1 MQIKSSKLKNTNK
14 GITLIALVITII
26 VLLILAGVAIA
37 TITGENGILTKA
49 VAAKEK
55 TSEAEAKEVVQLEA
69 MGSID
74 DNGKFNIEYFKTN
87 VKKNLGLTD
96 TDIVDNG
103 NTVTVTYKGYDVE
116 IDKTTGELVLP
127 LEPTEVGKI
136 VTGKNKI
143 YTNTTD
149 DGKTL
154 TAVIPVGY
162 GVMERLDNISEG
174 LVITDNFENDG
185 NEFVWIPVET
195 AVAGSETQGTTTK
208 AMAVNMGTEE
218 NPKYRGLL
226 YNFDANGSNVISGCT
241 DLTSTSNREPA
252 ILSDYDTD
260 TKTYLKGIGL
270 TQESFQTEM
279 QEAYKDMIKSV
290 SINHGFYVSRYEMS
304 LDESNNAQSKKL
316 KPSATNASTSA
327 NMWYGLYDKAKNYA
341 KKDSAKSVVSSMIW
355 GSQYDAMM
363 NWMQKGGIKVSSST
377 PPNTER
383 NETRTTGGPNDGQ
396 TESKDILKNVY
407 DLLGNSYEWTLEAD
421 FSSLRVR
428 RGGSYDF
435 SSSPAYRSIG
445 DPSGSYDDSFSSRLT
460 LYIK

>member
-55 TSEAEAKEVVQLEA
+55 TSEAEAKETIQLEA
-69 MGSID
+69 MGSF
-74 DNGKFNIEYFKTN
+74 NESGKFDYELFKSN
-87 VKKNLGLTD
+87 VKKNLGRTD
-96 TDIVDNG
+96 TDIKDNG

-116 IDKTTGELVLP
+116 IDKTTGEII
-127 LEPTEVGKI
+127 EPVKVGEI
-136 VTGKNKI
+136 VTGKNNRT
-143 YTNTTD
+143 YTNTTE

-162 GVMERLDNISEG
+162 GVMEGLDNISEG
-174 LVITDNFENDG
+174 LVITDNFEEDG

-195 AVAGSETQGTTTK
+195 AVATSETQGNTTK
-208 AMAVNMGTEE
+208 AMAVKMGTET
-218 NPKYRGLL
+218 NPQYRGLL
-226 YNFDANGSNVISGCT
+226 YHFTDTGSEVISGCIT
-241 DLTSTSNREPA
+241 TTSEYREPD
-252 ILSDYDTD
+252 IVKNRDTD
-260 TKTYLKGIGL
+260 TTLKGIEL
-270 TQESFQTEM
+270 TQSSFQAEM
-279 QEAYKDMIKSV
+279 QSAYNDMIKSV

-363 NWMQKGGIKVSSST
+363 HWMQKEGVKVSTTT
-377 PPNTER
+377 PITGASR
-383 NETRTTGGPNDGQ
+383 NETRTTGGPNSGK

-407 DLLGNSYEWTLEAD
+407 DLLGNSYEWTLEA
-421 FSSLRVR
+421 SLSDSRVR
-428 RGGSYDF
+428 RGGVYNLSY
-435 SSSPAYRSIG
+435 SPAYRGGYRPNS
-445 DPSGSYDDSFSSRLT
+445 SGSDGSSTRLA